1 MTDSKESQPVEIILK
16 LVSVKMK
23 IKFPCRMAL
32 EYNKQLITPEVSP
45 K

>member
-1 MTDSKESQPVEIILK
+1 MTDSKEGQQVELIVKI
-16 LVSVKMK
+16 VSVKMK

-32 EYNKQLITPEVSP
+32 EYNKQLITGEVVA